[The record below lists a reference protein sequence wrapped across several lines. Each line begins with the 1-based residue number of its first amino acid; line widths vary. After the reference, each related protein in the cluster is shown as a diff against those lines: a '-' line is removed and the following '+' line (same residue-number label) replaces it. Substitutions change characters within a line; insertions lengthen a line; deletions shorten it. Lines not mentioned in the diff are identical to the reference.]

1 MTDVSNGMPAPQS
14 CSDTR
19 PDIPQNAPT
28 TYDNPPMGFVGLDRQ
43 DGDHMATVGR
53 PSTFIAPA
61 LAGRAAKLR
70 EAMQTLSD
78 IRPHLTSRYLVK
90 GWLDRGGASVVYGEP
105 NAGKTFFALDLAF
118 HIAARLPWHGVRVDG
133 QGVINRKCRVI
144 YIACE
149 GGTGVDNRVEA
160 MKLERPDIAAQA
172 ADGSFTLM
180 KIGMD
185 LHGQLDAEALG
196 NAISELD
203 EKPTLIVVDT
213 LARTMGDG
221 DENTSK
227 DMGLFIRS
235 IDYLRERLGV
245 HVMLIHHSGKD
256 ASKGARG
263 SSSLRG
269 AVDTEISLTRSGDV
283 VTAEVVK
290 QRDGPCGGMFCYKL
304 KTVELGEDQ
313 DGEPVTSAIITPAEQ
328 AKKTI
333 RLSGKNEIAMQA
345 LYDALREHGEAK
357 TGTAYPAN
365 RKAVQVDLWRA
376 SCGVHGLT
384 NGITDAAARMAFKRA
399 KDKLMDLNAVRE
411 WGGYVW
417 RVQDED

>member
-1 MTDVSNGMPAPQS
+1 MTK
-14 CSDTR
+14 
-19 PDIPQNAPT
+19 
-28 TYDNPPMGFVGLDRQ
+28 MGRS
-43 DGDHMATVGR
+43 
-53 PSTFIAPA
+53 STFIAPA
-61 LAGRAAKLR
+61 LTGRAAKLR
-70 EAMQTLSD
+70 EAMQSLSD

-133 QGVINRKCRVI
+133 QAVINHKCRVI

-160 MKLERPDIAAQA
+160 MKLERPDIAAHA
-172 ADGSFTLM
+172 SNGSFTLM
-180 KIGMD
+180 KVGMD
-185 LHGQLDAEALG
+185 LHGQLDAVALG
-196 NAISELD
+196 NAISELN

-235 IDYLRERLGV
+235 IDYLRERMGA

-256 ASKGARG
+256 VSKGARG

-290 QRDGPCGGMFCYKL
+290 QRDGPCGGVFCYTL

-313 DGEPVTSAIITPAEQ
+313 DGEPVTSAIVAPAEK
-328 AKKTI
+328 AKKTV

-357 TGTAYPAN
+357 IGTAYPIN
-365 RKAVQVDLWRA
+365 CKAVQVEYWRA

-384 NGITDAAARMAFKRA
+384 KGVSDGAGRMAFKRA
-399 KDKLMDLNAVRE
+399 KDKLMELNTVRE
-411 WGGYVW
+411 RGGYVW
-417 RVQDED
+417 RVQGD